1 MRETNFQFLLTIIVH
16 LKEKGDENKGTRQ
29 RHIFFLFRQTLLTTE
44 YSKRCL
50 TMDKEIHVLKLSTE
64 KKAKKFLHQ
73 ILYAAN
79 AIAQAD
85 I

>member
-1 MRETNFQFLLTIIVH
+1 
-16 LKEKGDENKGTRQ
+16 
-29 RHIFFLFRQTLLTTE
+29 
-44 YSKRCL
+44 
-50 TMDKEIHVLKLSTE
+50 MDKEIHVLKLSTE